1 MPSRRQFL
9 SGLAASLFQV
19 DLRQMHGPIL
29 SPDQPFEGNC
39 AMPFS
44 GGVFRLEREWRCYY
58 LADFNKVC
66 LAFSDDGLRWSKP
79 DLGLVAGT
87 NILLTIR
94 DMDSFSV
101 LRDRFAWRMCVST
114 RSGGPLRLLSSRN
127 GLWWTQDAVMAW
139 AGDRTTIWLHPDG
152 RYVFNVRAGAGTGGD
167 PRRIDRVVSDVW
179 PPKAWEPQRWLT
191 ADDADGPGDGGAAQ
205 LYALDVVPD
214 GPRLVGLFTIWRGQE
229 VNRPKLNDVCL
240 GFSTDGGETW
250 QRSYTPVLTRSETPG
265 AWNYGNVQGCSGGLV
280 RLSPWHVRLYA
291 SGRAGDGTGGNG
303 VCSMGCREIVLV

>member
-29 SPDQPFEGNC
+29 RPDKPHEGSC

-44 GGVFRLEREWRCYY
+44 GGVFRRPHGWMCFY
-58 LADFNKVC
+58 LANFNRIC
-66 LAFSDDGLRWSKP
+66 LAFSDDGLSWVKP
-79 DLGLVAGT
+79 NLGIVPGT
-87 NILLTIR
+87 NILLEIAG
-94 DMDSFSV
+94 MDSCSV
-101 LRDRFAWRMCVST
+101 LHDGAKWRMCVSAQ
-114 RSGGPLRLLSSRN
+114 SGGPLRLLSSWN
-127 GLWWTQDAVMAW
+127 GLWWSQDTVMPW
-139 AGDRTTIWLHPDG
+139 AGDRTTIWRHPDG
-152 RYVFNVRAGAGTGGD
+152 RYVFNVRAGMGTGGD

-179 PPKAWEPQRWLT
+179 PPTVWEPQRWLQ
-191 ADDADGPGDGGAAQ
+191 ADDKDGPGDGGPAQ

-214 GPRLVGLFTIWRGQE
+214 GPRLVGLFTILRQYE
-229 VNRPKLNDVCL
+229 PTRPKLNDVCL

-250 QRSYTPVLTRSETPG
+250 KRDYSPVLTRSETPG

-291 SGRAGDGTGGNG
+291 SGRAGDGKGGNG
-303 VCSMGCREIVLV
+303 VCSMGCKEIVLF